1 MGGNKDWILQ
11 SSSRKPVK
19 FDEKTGLDRL
29 KNRLK
34 TEKPATSAGFRVN
47 CANGFV
53 FGFVAY
59 YLLNGASVGTPSNP
73 ANDLLAALAGS
84 IQGVNGDK
92 FDLQQVQRS
101 SQL

>member
-1 MGGNKDWILQ
+1 
-11 SSSRKPVK
+11 V
-19 FDEKTGLDRL
+19 FD
-29 KNRLK
+29 
-34 TEKPATSAGFRVN
+34 
-47 CANGFV
+47 
-53 FGFVAY
+53 FVAY

>member
-34 TEKPATSAGFRVN
+34 TEKPALVAGFRV
-47 CANGFV
+47 
-53 FGFVAY
+53 
-59 YLLNGASVGTPSNP
+59 
-73 ANDLLAALAGS
+73 
-84 IQGVNGDK
+84 K
-92 FDLQQVQRS
+92 FADRTGLEPVPTV
-101 SQL
+101 LWG

>member
-1 MGGNKDWILQ
+1 M
-11 SSSRKPVK
+11 
-19 FDEKTGLDRL
+19 GLDQL

-34 TEKPATSAGFRVN
+34 IENPTTSVGFRVN
-47 CANGFV
+47 CENGYV
-53 FGFVAY
+53 FDFVAY

-73 ANDLLAALAGS
+73 TNELLAALAGS